1 MNANVAERNAEA
13 FTETP
18 LFEALARAGYV
29 ARGVVYAL
37 IGVLAIRLAD
47 GVAAP
52 KPNQQGAMQQI
63 AHQPFGHALLV
74 LTAIGLGGYALWRFA
89 QAFVGHTPEYGEHSK
104 LDRIGAVG
112 SGIAYAAFSILA
124 ISVLRGTGGNS
135 SAKTKQT
142 TAGVLQWPAGRELV
156 AAAGLLFL
164 GIAAYQAYLGL
175 SKKFLTYSKTGQ
187 MSEGVLKALHVDRH
201 RRPGRPGRRVRLDRP
216 VRPQGG
222 PRLHAQGC
230 RRDRRCVAAP
240 APALVRDCGSHRR
253 RLWARSPSAP
263 TRSPTPAIAR
273 SDSGRRARTSTS
285 GYPFAESREEYS
297 WARVAVRSQVR

>member
-29 ARGVVYAL
+29 ARGAIYAL
-37 IGVLAIRLAD
+37 IGVLAIHLAD
-47 GVAAP
+47 GVSAP

-142 TAGVLQWPAGRELV
+142 TAGVLQWPAG
-156 AAAGLLFL
+156 
-164 GIAAYQAYLGL
+164 
-175 SKKFLTYSKTGQ
+175 TGARRRC
-187 MSEGVLKALHVDRH
+187 GPALPRH
-201 RRPGRPGRRVRLDRP
+201 RGLPGVPRAEQEVPEVLQDRSDVRGR
-216 VRPQGG
+216 
-222 PRLHAQGC
+222 AQG
-230 RRDRRCVAAP
+230 A
-240 APALVRDCGSHRR
+240 
-253 RLWARSPSAP
+253 
-263 TRSPTPAIAR
+263 
-273 SDSGRRARTSTS
+273 
-285 GYPFAESREEYS
+285 SR
-297 WARVAVRSQVR
+297 